1 MSDAVSLPTKHELK
15 LLTFRA
21 IVAYAV
27 RASLRVERL
36 YQSDNPAHEEAVK
49 AANRIAFEFVGTEGA
64 ADDDATD
71 DTTDVAD
78 AKPDDVESGNAYA
91 TDRAA
96 YAAADAAARADVG
109 SAAAD
114 AAARA
119 AYAADRAADAAAF
132 ARFADAP
139 RADAATTRAADAAA
153 AAADAALRAA
163 AAAAANDNNA
173 ADDDDTRA
181 EAIAACRRDYEKL
194 LEVSRDLAGELGQ
207 PFDVKSE
214 NGPLGPLWSQGEPAS
229 FLNASKG

>member
-163 AAAAANDNNA
+163 AAANA
-173 ADDDDTRA
+173 DDDDDTRA

>member
-71 DTTDVAD
+71 DTTEVAD

-91 TDRAA
+91 ADRAA

-163 AAAAANDNNA
+163 AAAAANDA
-173 ADDDDTRA
+173 ANDTRA

-194 LEVSRDLAGELGQ
+194 LEVSRDLAGELGP

>member
-49 AANRIAFEFVGTEGA
+49 AANRIAFEFVGSEGA

-91 TDRAA
+91 ADRAA

-163 AAAAANDNNA
+163 AAAANDNNA
-173 ADDDDTRA
+173 DDDTRA

-194 LEVSRDLAGELGQ
+194 LEVSRDLAGELGP

>member
-78 AKPDDVESGNAYA
+78 AKSDDVESGNAYA
-91 TDRAA
+91 ADRAA

-163 AAAAANDNNA
+163 AAAANDNNA
-173 ADDDDTRA
+173 DDDTRA

-214 NGPLGPLWSQGEPAS
+214 NGPLGPLWSQGVPAS